1 MDFSISPTP
10 TGVKIEGNNGVTT
23 KTLLEF
29 DNDGKVIG
37 GEISDEVLK
46 PSFNAAGLAPMYA
59 CRAWVNFN
67 GTGVVAIRDS
77 GNVSSVADL
86 GTGNYTVNFTTAMP
100 HENFVANLS
109 VKMNSEGYNY
119 AQITCSEYRYADS
132 RSVSYIK
139 LNCTYETSGTLN
151 TPFDPEMYQLS
162 VFC

>member
-46 PSFNAAGLAPMYA
+46 PSFNATGLAPIYA

-67 GTGVVAIRDS
+67 GTGVVAIRAS
-77 GNVSSVADL
+77 GNVSSITDN
-86 GTGNYTVNFTTAMP
+86 GTGVYTVNLATAMP
-100 HENFVANLS
+100 DV
-109 VKMNSEGYNY
+109 NY
-119 AQITCSEYRYADS
+119 AVVSSGKNVTTTPVSGEEGTRTLSAVTIAYAEVDGAWG
-132 RSVSYIK
+132 RQDNPEACVSI
-139 LNCTYETSGTLN
+139 
-151 TPFDPEMYQLS
+151 FR
-162 VFC
+162 